1 MYRYEREKGGEIG
14 RGREN
19 YCLLFL
25 CQSFSM
31 SYRLPGRLLKK
42 KSSYGNSTFFSTFL
56 QHLIGEKILAEGEI
70 YVQEREPE
78 KRRSSADIPQSKA
91 PVAVSHFKLLE
102 TPYIS
107 QLRFG

>member
-1 MYRYEREKGGEIG
+1 
-14 RGREN
+14 
-19 YCLLFL
+19 
-25 CQSFSM
+25 M
-31 SYRLPGRLLKK
+31 SKRLPGILFLKNQDVEFQH
-42 KSSYGNSTFFSTFL
+42 SFPLFL

-70 YVQEREPE
+70 YVQEREVE

-91 PVAVSHFKLLE
+91 PVAISHFKLLE

>member
-1 MYRYEREKGGEIG
+1 MRERKGGGEIG

-25 CQSFSM
+25 CQSFS
-31 SYRLPGRLLKK
+31 GRLFLKNQATEFQH
-42 KSSYGNSTFFSTFL
+42 SFPPFL

-70 YVQEREPE
+70 YVQEREAE
-78 KRRSSADIPQSKA
+78 KRRSSVDIPQSKA